1 MGSRQPQAGCSHVT
15 VVPSSALDKDG
26 GSCAGGAEAKV
37 NRFLDPL
44 GCVSLLR
51 RSGHGRRA
59 RRSEMDSSDEE
70 LEDERGHLS
79 PDEEREDGSAVGNA
93 IPGIYLPLLP
103 EYFHHPIATGSTLSE
118 FQKAKRACLNS
129 IQDALLRSQWQ
140 RAAELM
146 VSYLEEL
153 ENTTKDRLRAA
164 PEEIWRIGT
173 EILQQHPRSNIDE
186 INYFEDQMKN
196 LGVKTYLKVSLEHAF
211 HLLCNGFLD
220 DAYQNLVLAESWRYG
235 ELSIAQE
242 KDLKLIQ
249 GYRGLL
255 DYYNWLKKKT
265 DILEI
270 GEDSYAG
277 SSIQQEMQSLYHQA
291 KVSLKEIIKVPG
303 VWDPFVICYVDL
315 LEHYEEYEEAKE
327 MLNDYAH
334 DPRFPSNPNAH
345 VYLYQFL
352 KRRGEPRKT
361 QISALKDLHELVP
374 SHELMLEFYIMLK
387 KSKKS
392 KHHKLRLKVI
402 FTALDYAG
410 WKENT
415 KAWSFLAKQVVEIL
429 QNSGKQLEWLKTE
442 WSARKQWWPPFH
454 FSLYLAKKNWQENE
468 SLACE
473 KALVA
478 GILLG
483 KDCKYFK
490 YIRKQGCK
498 AKRKKLKALKTF
510 VKEHSW
516 VSLRLSDV

>member
-1 MGSRQPQAGCSHVT
+1 
-15 VVPSSALDKDG
+15 
-26 GSCAGGAEAKV
+26 
-37 NRFLDPL
+37 
-44 GCVSLLR
+44 
-51 RSGHGRRA
+51 
-59 RRSEMDSSDEE
+59 MDSSAEE
-70 LEDERGHLS
+70 LDDEGGHLS
-79 PDEEREDGSAVGNA
+79 PEEDRDDASAGGTS
-93 IPGIYLPLLP
+93 IPGMYLPLLP
-103 EYFHHPIATGSTLSE
+103 EYFHHPIRTGSNLSE
-118 FQKAKRACLNS
+118 FHKVKDACLRS
-129 IQDALLRSQWQ
+129 IQDALLQSQWQ

-146 VSYLEEL
+146 ISYLEVL

-164 PEEIWRIGT
+164 PEEVWRIGT
-173 EILQQHPRSNIDE
+173 EILQQHPRTNIDE
-186 INYFEDQMKN
+186 INYFADRMKN
-196 LGVKTYLKVSLEHAF
+196 MGVKTYLKFSLEHAF

-220 DAYQNLVLAESWRYG
+220 EAYQNLVLAESWRYG

-255 DYYNWLKKKT
+255 DYYKWLKKKT

-277 SSIQQEMQSLYHQA
+277 SSIQQEMHSLYQQA
-291 KVSLKEIIKVPG
+291 KVSLKEIIKMPG

-315 LEHYEEYEEAKE
+315 LEHYEEYEEIKE
-327 MLNDYAH
+327 VLNDYAY
-334 DPRFPSNPNAH
+334 DSRFPSNPNAH

-352 KRRGEPRKT
+352 KRRGESRKT
-361 QISALKDLHELVP
+361 QMSALKVLHELVP

-392 KHHKLRLKVI
+392 KHHKQRLEVI
-402 FTALDYAG
+402 FAALDYAG

-415 KAWSFLAKQVVEIL
+415 RAWSHLAKQIVEIL
-429 QNSGKQLEWLKTE
+429 QNSGKQLKWLKKE
-442 WSARKQWWPPFH
+442 WSARKEWWPSFH

-473 KALVA
+473 KAVVA

-490 YIRKQGCK
+490 YITQQGRK
-498 AKRKKLKALKTF
+498 AKKKKFKALKNF